1 MEVKLL
7 EKKANQEVTQCKF
20 DAFSFILT
28 DRINII
34 DTFSVV
40 FSKTVILVLVKVW
53 LYRIIFLELFSI
65 TLHQIL
71 GYSGTNISAT
81 CKQ

>member
-1 MEVKLL
+1 MHWDTREKLLNFKVEVKLL

-40 FSKTVILVLVKVW
+40 FSKTVILVLVKVCYIK
-53 LYRIIFLELFSI
+53 LS
-65 TLHQIL
+65 
-71 GYSGTNISAT
+71 S
-81 CKQ
+81 